1 MIAMD
6 TNALLYACDQW
17 IPDANKSRS
26 ISLRTA
32 GMASCSGLIYCG
44 VSLVTAGIAVC

>member
-1 MIAMD
+1 MIAMN
-6 TNALLYACDQW
+6 TNVLLYACDRR

-26 ISLRTA
+26 MSLRTA

-44 VSLVTAGIAVC
+44 VSLAAGGAAVC